1 MELQKVLMEKV
12 GEDIDK
18 YLPVYNALF
27 EENFNFERLDSLYA
41 NYLENKPE
49 ASQNVKGIGKTPYMN
64 IALSLDD
71 DLYLGKI
78 VYIHKILHELG
89 YEYPEYEQ
97 AYHKAKEMFILYNDV
112 LPAKIV
118 GLYMNRGVERE
129 DLIQEGTMKLMTA
142 VDRYDYRKGFKFVT
156 YATYW
161 VKQAMSDYI
170 QNHSKTIRKPTH
182 IIAQQIKINN
192 AKQTLQ
198 KETGGEPSIEDISLM
213 TGLTVEQIN
222 NIQRVSQDTVSYHAI
237 NPENDEFNF
246 ENFIS
251 DENVLEDLVIDKSL
265 KEAIMKAMDTLDE
278 RERVI
283 ITLRYGLLDD
293 RRMTLE
299 EVGKVVNL
307 TKERVRQIE
316 SKALRNL
323 RHPSRSKFL
332 KDYI

>member
-1 MELQKVLMEKV
+1 MNIKEILMEKIA
-12 GEDIDK
+12 EDIEK
-18 YLPVYNALF
+18 YLPVYNALY
-27 EENFNFERLDSLYA
+27 EEDFSFARLEELYLQ
-41 NYLENKPE
+41 YLDHIPTVSET
-49 ASQNVKGIGKTPYMN
+49 ATGMGKTPYMN
-64 IALSLDD
+64 ISLPLDD

-78 VYIHKILHELG
+78 IHIYKILMELG
-89 YEYPEYEQ
+89 ICNDEYEK
-97 AYHKAKEMFILYNDV
+97 AYHKAKEMLILYNDV

-129 DLIQEGTMKLMTA
+129 DLLQEGTMKLMTA
-142 VDRYDYRKGFKFVT
+142 VDRYDYRRGFKFVT

-192 AKQTLQ
+192 ARQTLQ
-198 KETGGEPSIEDISLM
+198 KETGNDPTVEEISMM
-213 TGLTVEQIN
+213 TNLTVEQIN
-222 NIQRVSQDTVSYHAI
+222 NIQKVSQDTVSYHAT
-237 NPENDEFNF
+237 NPENDDFNF
-246 ENFIS
+246 ENLIS
-251 DENVLEDLVIDKSL
+251 DNNILEDMVIDNSL
-265 KEAIMKAMDTLDE
+265 KEALLQAMDTLDE
-278 RERVI
+278 RERKI
-283 ITLRYGLLDD
+283 IILRYGLVDD
-293 RRMTLE
+293 KRMTLE
-299 EVGKVVNL
+299 EVGKIVKL